1 MRKCFSPLIGYG
13 ETYKTTSIIIAH
25 ANKQSNVWGRKRIA
39 DSSDIWDASR
49 SVLMVGTV
57 PNSEGLRYISHEKSN
72 WGKLQETA
80 LFELRD
86 GVPIFKSYS
95 KKKDKEFIQEDS
107 KLKNNAPAAEEAK
120 EFILDLLNEHQQMEV
135 KELDELAKV
144 EGISKNALKEAKAA
158 LRKENKTHTWS
169 VGFSKNERKFLIS
182 LKDTEKTNEN
192 A

>member
-1 MRKCFSPLIGYG
+1 M
-13 ETYKTTSIIIAH
+13 
-25 ANKQSNVWGRKRIA
+25 
-39 DSSDIWDASR
+39 
-49 SVLMVGTV
+49 
-57 PNSEGLRYISHEKSN
+57 
-72 WGKLQETA
+72 
-80 LFELRD
+80 FELRD

-144 EGISKNALKEAKAA
+144 EGISKHALKDAKAE

-169 VGFSKNERKFLIS
+169 IGYGKDKKFYIS
-182 LKDTEKTNEN
+182 LKDTEKNDE
-192 A
+192 